1 MGIATITFQDEDGD
15 TVGFTLNFEGTFDE
29 NSEAHR
35 TALEIAEAVAEQSGI
50 PLTRIDN
57 VN

>member
-1 MGIATITFQDEDGD
+1 MAIATITFQDEEGG
-15 TVGFTLNFEGTFDE
+15 TVGFALNFEGTYDE
-29 NSEAHR
+29 DSEAHR

-57 VN
+57 VQ